1 MLSLKVPCTETHSQ
15 KKREPVNPVPAFF
28 FRVKS
33 GRKFWKSIFVLKKKV
48 LASFWLF
55 GKNTDN
61 SEKILRKSGKYY
73 WEEYVNFGKRKDK
86 IRSSLHFDRKTQKN
100 TWNSKTYTGN
110 SEKITQFWKTQK
122 KYRKSGKIPRKTR
135 KNISET
141 LRKQGPHLILIEESG
156 KILNI
161 WKKYSRHI
169 RKKSLEKYY
178 WKLGKILPKNPVPG
192 GKIAFP
198 TMLRG
203 YLEWKHQL
211 LKHWGAF
218 KVALPFEVPPRCH
231 LRSFGAAIRGPWSK
245 TLGTKS
251 RTNIFKFLGFID
263 HSDQNELYHTP
274 LLSKIWELINK
285 KRCKTIQLS
294 HMSSP
299 DHWGGAWTKGRP
311 LADHGRRLQE
321 SQPTVWASGFFCQSL
336 DRSQSLF

>member
-1 MLSLKVPCTETHSQ
+1 MNTPQCFNNWCCHSRYLVLRRIVR

-156 KILNI
+156 KILII

-169 RKKSLEKYY
+169 WKKSLEKYY
-178 WKLGKILPKNPVPG
+178 WKLGKIFR
-192 GKIAFP
+192 FP
-198 TMLRG
+198 
-203 YLEWKHQL
+203 EAK
-211 LKHWGAF
+211 
-218 KVALPFEVPPRCH
+218 
-231 LRSFGAAIRGPWSK
+231 
-245 TLGTKS
+245 
-251 RTNIFKFLGFID
+251 
-263 HSDQNELYHTP
+263 
-274 LLSKIWELINK
+274 
-285 KRCKTIQLS
+285 
-294 HMSSP
+294 
-299 DHWGGAWTKGRP
+299 
-311 LADHGRRLQE
+311 
-321 SQPTVWASGFFCQSL
+321 
-336 DRSQSLF
+336 SLFQLCWEGTLSESTNC